1 MDLKSKRWIVLVASV
16 LINLCIGSGYAWS
29 VFARPMVDHLSLV
42 TGVAVTA
49 GAATLAFTISNL
61 FGPVTMILGGSIQDK
76 FGPRWVIFAGAF
88 VFGGGVF
95 LTGFTTST
103 TWLYLSYGTLMG
115 LGMGLIYSCTI
126 ANTVKFFPDK
136 RGLVAGL
143 ATAGYGTGSILVP
156 PLANSMINSMGIMAT
171 FRTLGI
177 VYFIIIAVGS
187 FFILTAP
194 AGYKPEGWTPP
205 VQKPGSSVSG
215 VDKTWKEMMV
225 DPMFYVLLAMIMIGA
240 FAGLMIIS
248 QASAIAQEMT
258 KVSVAVAAV
267 AVSMIAMGNTAGRLI
282 WGAISDAIGRYNSL
296 TIMYIISAVS
306 VFGLTAGP
314 SYTLFMVEAILIGL
328 CFGGIMSIFPALTAD
343 MFGPKNNGVNYGIMF
358 TGFAI
363 AAYLGPMTAAKV
375 KAASGGYVSAFIIAA
390 VVSIIGM
397 LLTQVVRI
405 QSKKKQEAAIAAKA

>member
-1 MDLKSKRWIVLVASV
+1 MDLKTKRWLVLVASV

-29 VFARPMVDHLSLV
+29 VFAKPMVAHLSLV

-126 ANTVKFFPDK
+126 ANTVKWFPDK
-136 RGLVAGL
+136 RGLVSGL
-143 ATAGYGTGSILVP
+143 ATAGYGFGSIVVP

-177 VYFIIIAVGS
+177 AYFIIIAVGS
-187 FFILTAP
+187 FFIMTAP
-194 AGYKPEGWTPP
+194 IGYKPEGWTPP
-205 VQKPGSSVSG
+205 VPKAGSSVSG
-215 VDKTWKEMMV
+215 VDKNWREMLL

-248 QASAIAQEMT
+248 QASMIAQETT
-258 KVSVAVAAV
+258 KVTVAVAAV
-267 AVSMIAMGNTAGRLI
+267 AVSMIALANTAGRLI
-282 WGAISDAIGRYNSL
+282 WGWISDLIGRYTSL

-306 VFGLTAGP
+306 VFGLTATP
-314 SYTLFMVEAILIGL
+314 SYTLFLVEAMLIGL

-358 TGFAI
+358 SGFAI
-363 AAYLGPMTAAKV
+363 AAYLGPMTAASI
-375 KAASGGYVSAFIIAA
+375 KASSGGYVTAFIIAA
-390 VVSIIGM
+390 VVSIFGI

-405 QSKKKQEAAIAAKA
+405 KSKKNQTVAAEAKA

>member
-1 MDLKSKRWIVLVASV
+1 MDLKTKRWLVLIASI

-29 VFARPMVDHLSLV
+29 VFAKPMVAHLSAV

-49 GAATLAFTISNL
+49 AAATLAFTISNL
-61 FGPVTMILGGSIQDK
+61 FGPVTMIIGGSVQDK

-88 VFGGGVF
+88 IFGGGVF

-103 TWLYLSYGTLMG
+103 TWLYLSYGTMMG

-143 ATAGYGTGSILVP
+143 ATAGYGTGSIIVP

-177 VYFIIIAVGS
+177 AYFIIIAVGS
-187 FFILTAP
+187 FFVMTAP
-194 AGYKPEGWTPP
+194 PGYKPEGWTPP
-205 VQKPGSSVSG
+205 APAAGSAVSG
-215 VDKTWKEMMV
+215 VDKNWNQMLA
-225 DPMFYVLLAMIMIGA
+225 DPMFYVLLLMIMIGA
-240 FAGLMIIS
+240 FSGLMIIS

-258 KVSVAVAAV
+258 KVTAAVAAV
-267 AVSMIAMGNTAGRLI
+267 AVSMIALANTGGRLF
-282 WGAISDAIGRYNSL
+282 WGWVSDMIGRYNAL

-306 VFGLTAGP
+306 VFALTASP
-314 SYTLFMVEAILIGL
+314 SYSLFLVEAMLIAL
-328 CFGGIMSIFPALTAD
+328 CFGGIMGIFPALTAD

-375 KAASGGYVSAFIIAA
+375 RIATGGYVTAFIVAA
-390 VVSIIGM
+390 VLSIAGI
-397 LLTQVVRI
+397 LLTQLVRYK
-405 QSKKKQEAAIAAKA
+405 QKKNLEAAQAAKA

>member
-1 MDLKSKRWIVLVASV
+1 MDLKTKRWLVLIASV

-29 VFARPMVDHLSLV
+29 VFAKPMVAHLSSV

-49 GAATLAFTISNL
+49 AAATLAFTISNL
-61 FGPVTMILGGSIQDK
+61 FGPVTMIIGGSVQDK

-88 VFGGGVF
+88 IFGGGVF

-143 ATAGYGTGSILVP
+143 ATAGYGTGSIVVP

-177 VYFIIIAVGS
+177 AYFIIIAVGS
-187 FFILTAP
+187 FFVMAAP
-194 AGYKPEGWTPP
+194 PGYKPEGWTPP
-205 VQKPGSSVSG
+205 APSAGSAVSG
-215 VDKTWKEMMV
+215 FDKTWKQMLA
-225 DPMFYVLLAMIMIGA
+225 DPIFYVLLLMIMIGA
-240 FAGLMIIS
+240 FSGLMIIS
-248 QASAIAQEMT
+248 QASAIAQETT
-258 KVSVAVAAV
+258 KVTAAVAAV
-267 AVSMIAMGNTAGRLI
+267 AVSMIALANTGGRLF
-282 WGAISDAIGRYNSL
+282 WGWVSDVIGRYNAL

-306 VFGLTAGP
+306 VFALTATP
-314 SYTLFMVEAILIGL
+314 SYSLFVLEAMLIAL
-328 CFGGIMSIFPALTAD
+328 CFGGIMGIFPALTAD

-358 TGFAI
+358 SGFAI
-363 AAYLGPMTAAKV
+363 AAYLGPMTAASV
-375 KAASGGYVSAFIIAA
+375 RASSGGYVTAFIVAA
-390 VVSIIGM
+390 VISIVGI
-397 LLTQVVRI
+397 LLTQVVRSK
-405 QSKKKQEAAIAAKA
+405 SKKMQEAAAKA